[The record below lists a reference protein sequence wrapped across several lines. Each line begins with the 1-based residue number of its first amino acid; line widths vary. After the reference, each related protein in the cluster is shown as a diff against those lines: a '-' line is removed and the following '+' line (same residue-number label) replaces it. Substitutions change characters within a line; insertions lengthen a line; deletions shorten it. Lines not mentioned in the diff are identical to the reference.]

1 MNKRALLLGALLVAG
16 GLGGYVAY
24 TTSNLKGHTT
34 LTEST
39 PPATASP
46 AFNFLAIALPDASGQ
61 MQAVQQWQGKVLVLN
76 YWATWCPPCRQEM
89 PMFSTLHE
97 RYAAQGV
104 QFVGLSID
112 TADKVTEFQKTNPVA
127 YPLLIAPMNALEPT
141 AALGNETQG
150 LPFTVV
156 LDRNGHIA
164 ATKLGRFSESDLER
178 LIKQL
183 I

>member
-1 MNKRALLLGALLVAG
+1 MKKRFVILGALLLAG
-16 GLGGYVAY
+16 AIGAYVADTMMPQKAA
-24 TTSNLKGHTT
+24 TTTT
-34 LTEST
+34 ETS
-39 PPATASP
+39 PSASAP
-46 AFNFLAIALPDASGQ
+46 TVDFLAITLPDASGQ